1 METLGPSFSSL
12 LTKAT
17 QKGRQIRDSVIMGMH
32 GPPRQLALADDLVC
46 LYNTAYRVNGQWCAE
61 FVISV
66 FDRHDETKAHAAEE
80 TLMPILGVNRG
91 ELIWDRIQY
100 FVAVPRENVAV
111 VLRQIGGRSDFQVG
125 PTRSNGIM
133 DPQVILPS
141 EFNHLTQGTV
151 VNFEVLTPPAYE
163 EQHALTTIFA
173 EPYGFGVISGM
184 SLFIRCRLM

>member
-1 METLGPSFSSL
+1 MGSSLSSL

-17 QKGRQIRDSVIMGMH
+17 QKGRQMRDSLIMGMH
-32 GPPRQLALADDLVC
+32 GPPRQLVLDDDLVC

-66 FDRHDETKAHAAEE
+66 FDRHDEIKAHALEE
-80 TLMPILGVNRG
+80 ALMQILQVNRE

-100 FVAVPRENVAV
+100 FVAVPRENVSV
-111 VLRQIGGRSDFQVG
+111 FLRQLGGRSDFQVG

-133 DPQVILPS
+133 DPQVTLPS

-151 VNFEVLTPPAYE
+151 INFEVLTPPGYR
-163 EQHALTTIFA
+163 EQHILTTIFA
-173 EPYGFGVISGM
+173 EQTGFGVISGM
-184 SLFIRCRLM
+184 SFFIRSRLK